1 MQDHLLSLRW
11 HSAESRFEIKEIQ
24 ATQQE
29 LNEEYCWVQDES
41 KSTTKEAMVTDF
53 PNDTS
58 TYVLNLLH
66 QHVQY
71 FSATCVSGWA
81 WLEFILLDLL
91 VETAGCRCTSL
102 NLKKKRDSSSQNQ
115 KFIFSSLN

>member
-11 HSAESRFEIKEIQ
+11 HSAESRFEIEEIQ

-91 VETAGCRCTSL
+91 VETAGFPL
-102 NLKKKRDSSSQNQ
+102 HFLKFKKKGQ
-115 KFIFSSLN
+115 FIPKPEIHIFFS